1 MTMLEYPQRLSSLVF
16 FIALSVPIVSAAGSS
31 DEDIANARESFLN
44 CQMEHLQAINEQ
56 YADVREAALG
66 LTELCL
72 DEYQALN
79 KMMARQNYDT
89 SNERRMFT
97 IEKNSRMLQIEASL
111 PLVNDSR

>member
-1 MTMLEYPQRLSSLVF
+1 MLAYPQRLSSFVI
-16 FIALSVPIVSAAGSS
+16 FIAVSVSIVSAAESP
-31 DEDIANARESFLN
+31 DEDIANARDAFLS

-66 LTELCL
+66 LTGLCL

-89 SNERRMFT
+89 SNERRIFT

-111 PLVNDSR
+111 PLVSGSR